1 MAEAKPKESDQ
12 ASTSGDGL
20 GQFQHDRIRMEE
32 NFQGGAYDRTTADD
46 PEFHPVLEQL
56 KKDIGVLESSMQ
68 DIDDVLGE
76 DMDFSL
82 FSEDLQNAIREVC
95 PSDDPLD
102 QEDFDP
108 IAYLN
113 EHFPDEQSLD
123 RADTFIANIQAGIA
137 RTKAEI
143 KEIIHSQADRSTNAH
158 TQVGEAKEAIK
169 QLYTKV
175 KDIKSKAEESE
186 QMVDDICHDIKLL
199 DTAKTNLQ
207 TSITT
212 LKRLHMLVT
221 AVDQLEVMAEGRQY
235 REAGNL
241 LQAVNELY
249 NHFEGYD
256 EIPKIAELRNSVVDT
271 KDDLT
276 QRILEDFKYIR
287 TLASDKVGGD
297 AVPDEE
303 EFGSNEDNRCASPLP
318 GLHSLDQ
325 LSDACI
331 VVDSLDPKIKE
342 QIIQQFCDMHLNV
355 YDVIFRENGGEDTLE
370 TIDRRYAWWR
380 RTVRKYDEK
389 CVLPFLDP
397 QNAPY

>member
-1 MAEAKPKESDQ
+1 MAEPKLKESEK
-12 ASTSGDGL
+12 ASGSGSGL
-20 GQFQHDRIRMEE
+20 GQFPHDKFRMEE
-32 NFQGGAYDRTTADD
+32 NFQGGAYDRSTADD
-46 PEFHPVLEQL
+46 PEFHPMLEQL
-56 KKDIGVLESSMQ
+56 KKDISVLEGSID

-76 DMDFSL
+76 NMDFSL
-82 FSEDLQNAIREVC
+82 FSEDLQNAMREVC

-113 EHFPDEQSLD
+113 EHFPDEKSLD

-137 RTKAEI
+137 KTKAEI

-158 TQVGEAKEAIK
+158 TQVGEAKQAIK

-249 NHFEGYD
+249 SHFDGYD
-256 EIPKIAELRNSVVDT
+256 EIPKIAELRNSVVET

-287 TLASDKVGGD
+287 TLASDKVNGD
-297 AVPDEE
+297 AAPDEDD
-303 EFGSNEDNRCASPLP
+303 FGPNNEDNRCASPLP

-389 CVLPFLDP
+389 CVQLFLVP
-397 QNAPY
+397 QN